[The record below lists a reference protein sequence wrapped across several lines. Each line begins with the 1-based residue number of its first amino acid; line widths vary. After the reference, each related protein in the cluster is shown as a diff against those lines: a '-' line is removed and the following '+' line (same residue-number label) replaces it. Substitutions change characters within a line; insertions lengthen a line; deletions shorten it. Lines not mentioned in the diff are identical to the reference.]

1 MAFKLDP
8 GGWLKAS
15 QKAKGWQQQS
25 LGNASPMSFSSGLV
39 ADKGSQIGPWD
50 IMDEQPKIITP
61 EIGVFSNDAT
71 DTILGGQIDAYGRQ
85 ANTMLNALDWQGE
98 VHRSNEK
105 YKFVKELAEQRKK
118 AAEKKKSG
126 GGGFGGFLSGA
137 LSGASAGAT
146 FGPWGAVAGG
156 VLGGA
161 SSLFG

>member
-1 MAFKLDP
+1 MAFNLDP
-8 GGWLKAS
+8 VRTLAL

-39 ADKGSQIGPWD
+39 ARKEPEPF
-50 IMDEQPKIITP
+50 MDEIPKIITP

-118 AAEKKKSG
+118 AAGKKKSG
-126 GGGFGGFLSGA
+126 GGGFGGFLTGA
-137 LSGASAGAT
+137 LRGAGAGAT
-146 FGPWGAVAGG
+146 FGPIGAG
-156 VLGGA
+156 VGALVGGA
-161 SSLFG
+161 SSFFG